1 MVKATKLSFD
11 IRLKEPM
18 SVEEMNSIRGAAI
31 LKKETSK
38 LVSLITVPLVFIALY
53 VVLLIILF
61 DNAFGFGNTS
71 AIDWIKFTTLAMFL
85 FVSFL
90 GFSLGFMAFFSQK
103 INDSAD
109 DVLLE
114 LMYVEPNLSPD
125 ECIEWSHMVNVDSV
139 VRGYQTKLVKL
150 ERFPVMGEFNAA
162 KKWMKTEKP
171 SEIKSAKAK
180 EVMQKLG
187 YTQES

>member
-31 LKKETSK
+31 LKKETSR
-38 LVSLITVPLVFIALY
+38 LVSFFVAPIVFFLLY
-53 VVLLIILF
+53 VVLLAVSF
-61 DNAFGFGNTS
+61 DGIFGVSEVG
-71 AIDWIKFTTLAMFL
+71 AIDWIKFTSVAMLL
-85 FVSFL
+85 FFSFL

-125 ECIEWSHMVNVDSV
+125 ECIKWSHMVSEDSM
-139 VRGYQTKLVKL
+139 VRAYQNKLVKFG
-150 ERFPVMGEFNAA
+150 RFPVMGEFKAA
-162 KKWMKTEKP
+162 KKWLSTEKP
-171 SEIKSAKAK
+171 RETKSAEAK